1 MKKFILT
8 IVISIATLSLV
19 SCNDWLDIN
28 YSPNSPSPEMVNDDL
43 IFPAAEMA
51 LCSRY
56 GDYMRFLG
64 SYLSEHYTQFSGAS
78 NYLGYSRFTLSAT
91 AVDGVHTMLTTAIAN
106 ATIVRDNSEAAGEWG
121 SYLAA
126 TCIRVF
132 AYQALVDAFGEISY
146 TEAQKGAENMHPKFD
161 EGVTVYE
168 GLIAELNA
176 ALAKATDGDAVVN
189 NFLFPNETAG
199 KWIQFANALKL
210 KIYMRERAKVS
221 VDDKLTA
228 LVNAGNF
235 PASDVAWA
243 GCWADEAGKANPFYQ
258 EEFALY
264 FGSTQINVGLNVALY
279 RTMTA
284 SGDNRLKSFFSANEA
299 GEYWGSISGYN
310 MSSSKKYKSAAFC
323 RPAMKYNSPVYLITV
338 SEINFFLSEYYHKV
352 AKDEVKAKEYYE
364 AAIQA
369 SFASAGAIGAE
380 SVLAAWPY
388 DGSDKNLGVQKWVAL
403 SGTNGFEAWCEMRRL
418 KYPAMGE
425 LKAEDIYDFGPNDVL
440 DASVLTPGELYTP
453 YQVYTEIGAGKIAQ
467 RFPYPKGAQDYNKN
481 CPEEK
486 KTTVPVFWAE

>member
-8 IVISIATLSLV
+8 IVVAIATLSLV
-19 SCNDWLDIN
+19 SCKDWLDIN
-28 YSPNSPSPEMVNDDL
+28 YSPNSPSPDMVNDDL

-51 LCSRY
+51 LSSRY

-64 SYLSEHYTQFSGAS
+64 SYLTEQYSQFFGTS
-78 NYLGYSRFTLSAT
+78 NYLGYSRFTLSST
-91 AVDGVHTMLTTAIAN
+91 AVDGVHTILNNAIAN
-106 ATIVRDNSEAAGEWG
+106 ATIVRDSAEEKEEWG

-146 TEAQKGAENMHPKFD
+146 TEAQAGAENMHPKFD
-161 EGVTVYE
+161 EGATVYA
-168 GLIAELNA
+168 GLVEELDK
-176 ALAKATDGDAVVN
+176 ALEKADDGDAVVK

-210 KIYMRERAKVS
+210 KILMREREKVS

-228 LVNAGNF
+228 LVNEGNF
-235 PASDVAWA
+235 PGSDVAWST
-243 GCWADEAGKANPFYQ
+243 CWADESGKANPFYQ

-264 FGSTQINVGLNVALY
+264 FGSTQINCGLNVALY
-279 RTMTA
+279 RTMSA
-284 SGDNRLKSFFSANEA
+284 SKDSRLQSFFTPNEA
-299 GEYWGSISGYN
+299 GEYWGNISGYN
-310 MSSSKKYKSAAFC
+310 MSTSKNYKSAAFC

-352 AKDEVKAKEYYE
+352 AKNEAKAKECYE
-364 AAIQA
+364 AAIEA
-369 SFASAGAIGAE
+369 SFASAGATGAE
-380 SVLAAWPY
+380 SVIAAWPY
-388 DGSDKNLGVQKWVAL
+388 NGSDKNLGVQKWVAL

-418 KYPAMGE
+418 GYPAMGK
-425 LKAEDIYDFGPNDVL
+425 LAAADIYDFSGDVL
-440 DASVLTPGELYTP
+440 DATVLTPGELYTP
-453 YQVYTEIGAGKIAQ
+453 YQVYTEIGAGNIAQ
-467 RFPYPKGAQDYNKN
+467 RFPYPKGALDYNKN